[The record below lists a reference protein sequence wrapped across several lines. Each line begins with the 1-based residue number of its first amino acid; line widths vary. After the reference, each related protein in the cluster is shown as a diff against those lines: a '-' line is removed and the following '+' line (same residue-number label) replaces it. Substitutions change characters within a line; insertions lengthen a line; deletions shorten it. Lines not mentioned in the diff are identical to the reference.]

1 MSQRLKRKSRTKEDL
16 GCEHTGNMFADA
28 TNDIKKLYRLN
39 DDEVN
44 FISENATDNEHDILL
59 AEPADNFYSRSL
71 ILQTLNKL
79 LTLYEVVTAP

>member
-28 TNDIKKLYRLN
+28 TNDIKMIYRLN
-39 DDEVN
+39 DAEID
-44 FISENATDNEHDILL
+44 FISETAMDSELDILIG
-59 AEPADNFYSRSL
+59 EPADNFYSRRL

>member
-59 AEPADNFYSRSL
+59 AEPGDTIYSKRM
-71 ILQTLNKL
+71 ILTTLNKL
-79 LTLYEVVTAP
+79 LTLYEIVTTP